1 MKKKKLTI
9 DDLLAALKDPNA
21 IDKDLKANPGSLSNT
36 KEIWERIGRKDT
48 TLALEIGI
56 EQSELN
62 DFLKEW
68 TANNPYNLIA

>member
-21 IDKDLKANPGSLSNT
+21 IDENLKANPGSLSNT
-36 KEIWERIGRKDT
+36 KEIWARIGQKDA
-48 TLALEIGI
+48 TLATEIGI

-68 TANNPYNLIA
+68 VEVNPYTAIA